1 MAKEKF
7 QCSFITKANDDATSQ
22 RMQMQILLYSKDEG
36 QHGFT
41 AKTLEMATL
50 KKISVGAA

>member
-1 MAKEKF
+1 MAKEKC
-7 QCSFITKANDDATSQ
+7 QCSFITKANDGATSQ

-41 AKTLEMATL
+41 GYVEKL
-50 KKISVGAA
+50 SVGAA